1 MNSAAKLDRV
11 ADDLARRIQSHG
23 GDSRVRSIG
32 RGNGIEAV
40 RVAATAYDGELT
52 YVIDGGQATAD
63 ANNVDPQRIYPAIAD
78 LPSACR
84 IEIWHGDRAHR
95 PLSYR
100 NGRDAARCLALAGAL
115 PGSRVSVRIRFA
127 NPESVIPYTDRVLDA
142 MRGAIHGAMQ
152 ETAREIAIRTAGN
165 VIPFPGRAGR

>member
-1 MNSAAKLDRV
+1 MNSAAQLDRV
-11 ADDLARRIQSHG
+11 AENLARRIQSHG
-23 GDSRVRSIG
+23 GKSSVQAEG

-52 YVIDGGQATAD
+52 YVIDDGQATAD
-63 ANNVDPQRIYPAIAD
+63 ANNVDPQLIYPAIAD

-84 IEIWHGDRAHR
+84 IEIWHGDRRHR
-95 PLSYR
+95 PLSYHK
-100 NGRDAARCLALAGAL
+100 GRDAARCLALAGAM

-142 MRGAIHGAMQ
+142 LRGATHQKVHEA
-152 ETAREIAIRTAGN
+152 ARTADN
-165 VIPFPGRAGR
+165 VIPFPVGAFR